1 MVNLGSW
8 QRKNLVVQINQ
19 RRASSLQGW
28 WLSGMY
34 EHDGI
39 TRMQWFATGCCWKM
53 YVAWHFFFGFL
64 TQSAHTAS
72 QHLVFNNPSLRG
84 LTLTKGDWET
94 LQQVADF
101 LEVCH
106 NNKEP
111 IAQLLTIKTRFL
123 LMPQP
128 RCPKHHSRP
137 FPGSSL
143 CTWKWSIIFRL
154 RSTIAWVSISGYGKV
169 PRWHLWSSSST
180 RSLWIPIG
188 FTCWALVR
196 TFLTHKS

>member
-1 MVNLGSW
+1 MELHACNDSPWAVVERCMWHDISSSVFSHNLLIQPLDTW
-8 QRKNLVVQINQ
+8 
-19 RRASSLQGW
+19 
-28 WLSGMY
+28 
-34 EHDGI
+34 
-39 TRMQWFATGCCWKM
+39 
-53 YVAWHFFFGFL
+53 
-64 TQSAHTAS
+64 
-72 QHLVFNNPSLRG
+72 VFNNPSLRG
-84 LTLTKGDWET
+84 LTLTDGDWET

-128 RCPKHHSRP
+128 RCPKHRSRP

-143 CTWKWSIIFRL
+143 CTWKWSVIFGL
-154 RSTIAWVSISGYGKV
+154 RSTIARASISGYGKV
-169 PRWHLWSSSST
+169 QRRCLWSSSST
-180 RSLWIPIG
+180 RSSRIPIS
-188 FTCWALVR
+188 FTRWALVR